1 MRQEKGFSFFG
12 VLFLIAILGG
22 LVSVAIKVLP
32 PWMDFMTISEA
43 TQNIIEQPR
52 IGLQPNNKIME
63 RIENQLSINNI
74 SLGSLG
80 KDAITLSREDGTLVA
95 TIDYLV
101 EQTVYQTE
109 DVTININMQF
119 NKTHEASLGE

>member
-52 IGLQPNNKIME
+52 IGVQPNNKIME

>member
-1 MRQEKGFSFFG
+1 MRQENGFSFFG

-52 IGLQPNNKIME
+52 IGVQPNNKIME